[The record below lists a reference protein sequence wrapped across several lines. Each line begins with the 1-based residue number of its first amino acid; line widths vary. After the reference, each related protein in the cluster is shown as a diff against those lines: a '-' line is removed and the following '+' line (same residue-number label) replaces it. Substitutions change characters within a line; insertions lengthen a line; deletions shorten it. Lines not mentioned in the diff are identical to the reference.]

1 MSFLD
6 TLVQVLW
13 HIANFVAPACG
24 MACLLSLALRLRGS
38 RAATHDLLRVWST
51 LFGLGVAVAVL
62 GMALTGLDGAM
73 ATYAALILVTGSAS
87 AWFAKA

>member
-1 MSFLD
+1 
-6 TLVQVLW
+6 
-13 HIANFVAPACG
+13 
-24 MACLLSLALRLRGS
+24 
-38 RAATHDLLRVWST
+38 VWST

-73 ATYAALILVTGSAS
+73 ATYAALVFVTGSAS